1 MYHNKQV
8 EKTVDYENEDY
19 AGFTEPEPDY
29 DPSTY
34 RGRYKRQS
42 RPRQGRQAKAKRP
55 MTCYVCEDE
64 QGMHRYGINVTC
76 EIILT
81 ENTISGRYAERCSY
95 DSKANPNKNE
105 YFHSSSS
112 SFSDNG
118 NNGRR
123 PSG

>member
-1 MYHNKQV
+1 MNLWQV
-8 EKTVDYENEDY
+8 EKTVDYQNEDY
-19 AGFTEPEPDY
+19 SSFTEPEADY

-42 RPRQGRQAKAKRP
+42 KPRQGRQARGNKRP
-55 MTCYVCEDE
+55 MTCYVCQDE
-64 QGMHRYGINVTC
+64 
-76 EIILT
+76 E
-81 ENTISGRYAERCSY
+81 GRYAERCSY
-95 DSKANPNKNE
+95 DSNKNPNKNE

-118 NNGRR
+118 RR